1 MYKAYKVGSNE
12 TIKDVSKKYN
22 ITDEQLIE
30 LNGLT
35 REITEGELIVVP
47 NYNSIFNLY
56 TVVKG
61 DNLYDIARRYNTKF
75 EYLLEINGLDK
86 DDYIYPNQQ
95 ILVPKENIEIYVTD
109 NNDSINDVLNRLGI
123 TVDKLLQDNRNII
136 LKEEQLIVKSRWKS
150 D

>member
-136 LKEEQLIVKSRWKS
+136 LKEEQLIVKSR
-150 D
+150 